1 MSMKSRRVQQLASVL
16 YKLNVSVHNNVIYRI
31 QLHEMKAK
39 KVLAIQQL

>member
-1 MSMKSRRVQQLASVL
+1 MSMNSRRVQQLASVL
-16 YKLNVSVHNNVIYRI
+16 YKLNVSVHNVIYRI